1 MKNIIF
7 YKTENGKSP
16 VEEFLDTL
24 TSKQAQ
30 KVTWV
35 LRVIRD
41 LNQIPQEYF
50 KKLVNTEIW
59 EVRVKSGNNIFRILG
74 FKDGLNFVVLT
85 NGFQKKTQKT
95 PKSEIELAERSI
107 LPPKRSRQ
115 IEEGEIFESGGYEA

>member
-1 MKNIIF
+1 MRTFHQIIMKNIIF

-85 NGFQKKTQKT
+85 NGFQKKAQKT
-95 PKSEIELAERSI
+95 PKSEIELAERRMREY
-107 LPPKRSRQ
+107 KKM
-115 IEEGEIFESGGYEA
+115 GEKNG

>member
-85 NGFQKKTQKT
+85 NGFQKKAQKT
-95 PKSEIELAERSI
+95 PKSEIELAERRMREY
-107 LPPKRSRQ
+107 KKM
-115 IEEGEIFESGGYEA
+115 GEKNG

>member
-95 PKSEIELAERSI
+95 PKSEIELAERRMREY
-107 LPPKRSRQ
+107 KKM
-115 IEEGEIFESGGYEA
+115 GEKNG

>member
-95 PKSEIELAERSI
+95 PKSEIELAERRMREYK
-107 LPPKRSRQ
+107 KR
-115 IEEGEIFESGGYEA
+115 GEKNG